1 MLGYGVTAVNWPEFS
16 SVLRRRQK
24 SSALHFFFFFFLHY
38 INLCTYLI
46 KDMKYLMNNK
56 KGIMT
61 VHLYW
66 FDKKETKI
74 SLLVHRNYS
83 RSLLL
88 TKVSLILRRTSARVF
103 CIEKSVGASPC
114 HFPPVNWNR
123 NFMKRLWSYI
133 HFLTRSQSGEK
144 KRACFV
150 SVYSLYCMKDNITKI
165 MWFFLL
171 LNKSFLHK
179 QFTTHI

>member
-1 MLGYGVTAVNWPEFS
+1 
-16 SVLRRRQK
+16 
-24 SSALHFFFFFFLHY
+24 
-38 INLCTYLI
+38 
-46 KDMKYLMNNK
+46 MNNK

-66 FDKKETKI
+66 FDKKGTKI

-133 HFLTRSQSGEK
+133 HFLTWSQSGRK
-144 KRACFV
+144 KELVLFLFIPCVAWKTISPKLCDSFYCWINPFYTNNSPRTFSMCSER
-150 SVYSLYCMKDNITKI
+150 SVGGK
-165 MWFFLL
+165 
-171 LNKSFLHK
+171 
-179 QFTTHI
+179 TTSV